1 MGMEQCHVAEI
12 EMLTDCQ
19 SEKLGMVTQAGN
31 SSISNMEEGE

>member
-1 MGMEQCHVAEI
+1 MKQI
-12 EMLTDCQ
+12 TPYR